1 MYTPSI
7 KQQLIKKEAILEL
20 FNQMPVSTLL
30 TPNWEEALQANIN
43 GSAVVRM
50 PIKNVDR
57 LKDLLPAGLD
67 LELKM
72 PANGKQMSL
81 KTGSTNSQTSTNGAN
96 PNYFEQHPPELFIVR
111 DPVSNKLNAS
121 LLNFVPTNPT
131 VDFGGN
137 GVWTGTLYEWNLK
150 GEVVWA
156 QEIVKNKLIDRYG
169 LQNPVVEN
177 KNSTASSG
185 KVLSL
190 NDKKVSSFFG
200 WLVDLI
206 GDFIGWIAHT
216 LGIPTY
222 GGYPGGCSSCG
233 SGWRIDWGTLGGAGD
248 GGQGGFTGPVDR
260 GDIYGSYIPGYAQGG
275 GSYEPFPNTPGGPNP
290 GSAVIPAS
298 TLYLI
303 SVLQLTDPVQM
314 DFLATNSNISDRL
327 ATYLETN
334 GTSIVNKEFA
344 TWAITYLNDNPSFNR
359 TIEGLIEKLFLIKNL
374 ELTQHQTNFIGNNP
388 TGAIELKGLF
398 DQDNNFN
405 ENKIIAEAIIEQI
418 AKDNNNPSSGAKL
431 DGLINTIKNA
441 VSQSV
446 VSTAIVTRKVYLTL
460 NNWLVDHPNQVASIN
475 ANIINPIRGSL
486 TVNLNPETLDWR
498 DLFNIW
504 LFELGTYSFTLEGA
518 PAITISTGANVIDGN
533 GFQINAL
540 KHMPSVTALRRDI
553 KTSLSSNNV
562 QIGQKI
568 SQYYQYDVN
577 EYYGSLLD
585 QNTAKIFLGSF
596 DTEVYVLTKNVNS
609 AKVLF
614 ISKNVSGWESATRF
628 IKAAGSS
635 PTGIMNDKSRGAG
648 LNLGGNFGQ
657 HIQWSETIT
666 W

>member
-1 MYTPSI
+1 MSKTLTLTPIKTSITVLFVFVLLFSCQKDALYTPSI
-7 KQQLIKKEAILEL
+7 KQQLIKKEEITAL
-20 FNQMPVSTLL
+20 FNQMPVSNLL
-30 TPNWEEALQANIN
+30 TPNWEQALQANMN

-57 LKDLLPAGLD
+57 LKDFVPAGLD
-67 LELKM
+67 LELKI
-72 PANGKQMSL
+72 PTNGKQMSL
-81 KTGSTNSQTSTNGAN
+81 KTGSANSQTSTNGAN

-131 VDFGGN
+131 VDFGEN

-190 NDKKVSSFFG
+190 NDKKVSSFFA

-314 DFLATNSNISDRL
+314 DFLATNSNISDEL
-327 ATYLETN
+327 ATYLDTN
-334 GTSIVNKEFA
+334 GQSTANIAFV
-344 TWAITYLNDNPSFNR
+344 TWAIGYLMLNTNTSFSEIESSLLNKPFDFEIAQNGYLPRDKEPSSYYWRTRLLSTNNLHEYLTIVALATPKSEIFNCHYHAFGLEYATEVDTDYPKLVSKMNITPGWQKVTGNIHVGDR
-359 TIEGLIEKLFLIKNL
+359 ISYHVPNSSGNGADWTHSAIVIEVDSDGFATKVSSKMGPFYQTIEHHPRDISPMYG
-374 ELTQHQTNFIGNNP
+374 
-388 TGAIELKGLF
+388 
-398 DQDNNFN
+398 
-405 ENKIIAEAIIEQI
+405 
-418 AKDNNNPSSGAKL
+418 
-431 DGLINTIKNA
+431 INDATF
-441 VSQSV
+441 
-446 VSTAIVTRKVYLTL
+446 
-460 NNWLVDHPNQVASIN
+460 
-475 ANIINPIRGSL
+475 
-486 TVNLNPETLDWR
+486 TVNGQILPSRIYWR
-498 DLFNIW
+498 R
-504 LFELGTYSFTLEGA
+504 
-518 PAITISTGANVIDGN
+518 
-533 GFQINAL
+533 
-540 KHMPSVTALRRDI
+540 K
-553 KTSLSSNNV
+553 
-562 QIGQKI
+562 
-568 SQYYQYDVN
+568 
-577 EYYGSLLD
+577 
-585 QNTAKIFLGSF
+585 
-596 DTEVYVLTKNVNS
+596 
-609 AKVLF
+609 
-614 ISKNVSGWESATRF
+614 
-628 IKAAGSS
+628 
-635 PTGIMNDKSRGAG
+635 
-648 LNLGGNFGQ
+648 
-657 HIQWSETIT
+657 
-666 W
+666 